1 MRKSLLSKAA
11 RKPQNQFTEMVQEKI
26 KKAVV
31 EFLIDLEVPDYHA
44 GLLAEWSLKKAIADK
59 IKDTADTAPDVIVND
74 GDKIERMTTECK
86 KILVRLDENGE
97 LDRILEELVIQ
108 DSQGE
113 GNSI

>member
-59 IKDTADTAPDVIVND
+59 IKDVIVND